1 MIFGRRRLFAAPGGL
16 AVPASAVNL
25 ANGQEALPDKT
36 IQIFIGFE
44 PGGGVDSIANAIAAQ
59 LERRLGRHV
68 AVESRTGS
76 FGALPGDVV
85 RKGPADGS
93 QLALLSSTTLIARLA
108 SKDFPYDPVNDLAP
122 LTEVGA
128 FAISFA
134 VSPTIGVESFA
145 DYIQWLKS
153 GDKRRRRIAVSSNT
167 AFVRVLDTLLAQ
179 SLGEPLEPVP
189 YRGAVPMLNDLQE
202 GRIAAGITA
211 VTALLPAHRGGRCRI
226 LFVSGNKRLAVA
238 PTIPTALELGYSR
251 LDFEEWFAFFAARAT
266 PPAIVAAWNR
276 TLRAA
281 IEDPSVAGELSPL
294 GLNVETTTPDALAAH
309 IAAHIQEWEAR
320 MKSAGLQ
327 PA

>member
-1 MIFGRRRLFAAPGGL
+1 MILGRRRLFAALGGL
-16 AVPASAVNL
+16 AAPASALNL
-25 ANGQEALPDKT
+25 ARGQEALPDKT

-76 FGALPGDVV
+76 FGALPGEVV
-85 RKGPADGS
+85 RKGPTDGS
-93 QLALLSSTTLIARLA
+93 QLALLSSTILIAQLA
-108 SKDFPYDPVNDLAP
+108 TKDFPYDPVHDLAP

-128 FAISFA
+128 FAIAFA
-134 VSPTIGVESFA
+134 VSPTIGVETFA

-153 GDKRRRRIAVSSNT
+153 GDERRRRIAVSSNT
-167 AFVRVLDTLLAQ
+167 AFVRVLNALLAQ
-179 SLGEPLEPVP
+179 SLGERLEPVS

-202 GRIAAGITA
+202 GRIATGITA

-226 LFVSGNKRLAVA
+226 LFVTGNKRLAVA
-238 PTIPTALELGYSR
+238 PNIPTAPELGYSR

-266 PPAIVAAWNR
+266 PPGILATWNG
-276 TLRAA
+276 TLRSA

-294 GLNVETTTPDALAAH
+294 GLNVETTTPDALAARVD
-309 IAAHIQEWEAR
+309 AHRQEWVER
-320 MKSAGLQ
+320 MKRAGLQ